1 LRAFPVTVSLAVN
14 LLLLALTVWYA
25 VWRLWRGKRAR
36 DRRQLLSG
44 ALALLLPGGML
55 FALLWPQLAYLW
67 TESLWYAHFSRD
79 DAAAGYEQVLWRVIG
94 SRWRIFGTYAVVGMA
109 FVGINVLAAQAT
121 CRLAAGREH
130 WAVHSTKAFHRF
142 LLIFGALASCVL
154 AAVLAGQWEAFMH
167 ADAYEEGVGRV
178 SATVRLEP
186 VALGSPGH
194 DAAPAPWDADLLG
207 HMAAVDREVTVA
219 LASAL
224 ADLPDVVMAAP
235 DDGEGRGTP
244 PAPHFTVQPRLY
256 PDAAGGGY
264 HVFVV
269 LSGATIL
276 ESSGRDRSDQ
286 ASGLYG
292 RATSAAGYAK
302 QRVFRASEPSPDPAR
317 EVAALV
323 MAAAGSELL
332 RNGFADP
339 VFHRNVGYYLFAFPK
354 ARGQSLWLKLLLWA
368 TLALV
373 AYQYRYYYYRDTR
386 SMPRAVRG
394 IAVHATVLWAGLLTV
409 GAWRARIAATALLY
423 ATPNG
428 IKSGRVPYG
437 VSYVDFVQI
446 GAYRV
451 YVVALGV
458 LALALV
464 ANAVLRKRRVWYGV
478 GIAWVAAY
486 CGIVWVY
493 PATIYLFQVRPN
505 PFTVERPFLTS
516 HIAMTQR
523 AYRLDAIRQDNA
535 LRSLARFDDVV
546 ARPEVLRNVQLWDRR
561 VVWERLQQ
569 SHTIQPYYVFYPY
582 PDVDRYEIDGE
593 LRQVVVAARE
603 VDSNKS
609 ATSDWLTRRARYTH
623 GYGVTMAPVNEA
635 EDPGVPRF
643 WIKGIPMQY
652 PEGDEYESLRV
663 TRPEVYYGEIT
674 KEYVLVDSTQMEVDH
689 PLEGEVQYSRYAGE
703 GGLHVGRRMGLR
715 RLAFASRLKEPWR
728 VAFSTALRPDTRV
741 MLHRNVLARAKRLAP
756 FLEFDP
762 DPFLVVGEDSGRLW
776 WVIDLYTT
784 SPDYPYAAPFVPRDE
799 AGARIRDLGGDNHDE
814 PYVKRMNY
822 IRNSAVAVVD
832 AYNGSVSFYVTDE
845 TDPVL
850 AVQRHHFPELFSP
863 LDAMPDELRSHLRYP
878 DYMLWTQAS
887 MYATYHVNDPVAFI
901 TLGDAWKLPRE
912 KFHSDGLQPMMP
924 YYTVLDMPG
933 EGGPEFV
940 SVIPFTPWVTAKRL
954 SAWLVAGSDRG
965 KYGHLTCYIL
975 PRSEEVDGPEQIEN
989 RIDQDTDLSAQFTL
1003 LGQAGSEVIRGN
1015 LLLLPVLTQEG
1026 AHALVYAEPI
1036 YLRATGEQGESMPE
1050 LKFVIVVADDKLGS
1064 DTTFQAALRAVF
1076 RVGEFG
1082 IISGTITD
1090 ARGDPVS
1097 EAVVSV
1103 FTEAGEPLPGAAVTD
1118 PSGAYRIETIMPG
1131 RYNLRIAREQY
1142 ATIAEDIEVLTGVPL
1157 EVSRSLARAT
1167 GSPTATRTLADVARS
1182 SNAALDEYLRAT
1194 GEGRLSDAAAAL
1206 EQLRA
1211 DLRSF
1216 RRMVNRGAASG
1227 GS

>member
-36 DRRQLLSG
+36 DRRQILAG
-44 ALALLLPGGML
+44 ALALLLPGGAL
-55 FALLWPQLAYLW
+55 FALLWPHLAYLW
-67 TESLWYAHFSRD
+67 TESLWYAHFSRG
-79 DAAAGYEQVLWRVIG
+79 DASAGYDRVLWRVISG
-94 SRWRIFGTYAVVGMA
+94 RWRIFVTYATLGMA
-109 FVGINVLAAQAT
+109 FIGLNVFAAQAT

-142 LLIFGALASCVL
+142 LLIFGAI
-154 AAVLAGQWEAFMH
+154 AACLLGAILGGQWEAFMH

-178 SATVRLEP
+178 QATVRLAP
-186 VALGSPGH
+186 VVVGAPGH
-194 DAAPAPWDADLLG
+194 DAAPSPWDASLSD
-207 HMAAVDREVTVA
+207 HIAAVNREVTASLAGA
-219 LASAL
+219 LAG
-224 ADLPDVVMAAP
+224 LPDVVMAAA
-235 DDGEGRGTP
+235 DAEGGEARV
-244 PAPHFTVQPRLY
+244 APHFTVQPRLH
-256 PDAAGGGY
+256 PDSAGEGY
-264 HVFVV
+264 HVFLV
-269 LSGATIL
+269 LSGATIM
-276 ESSGRDRSDQ
+276 EAAGRDPSDQ
-286 ASGLYG
+286 ATGLYG
-292 RATSAAGYAK
+292 RATTAAGYDK
-302 QRVFRASEPSPDPAR
+302 QQVFRADGVSPDPGR
-317 EVAALV
+317 
-323 MAAAGSELL
+323 AAAELVTTLTASELL
-332 RNGFADP
+332 QDGFSDP

-354 ARGQSLWLKLLLWA
+354 ARWQSLWLKLLLWA
-368 TLALV
+368 TLAVV

-394 IAVHATVLWAGLLTV
+394 IAVHATVLWAGLLAV

-446 GAYRV
+446 DAYRV
-451 YVVALGV
+451 YVIALTVLV
-458 LALALV
+458 LALAG
-464 ANAVLRKRRVWYGV
+464 NAILRRRRVWYAV
-478 GIAWVAAY
+478 GIAWAVAY
-486 CGIVWVY
+486 CGIVWAY

-546 ARPEVLRNVQLWDRR
+546 ARPEVLTNVQLWDRR

-582 PDVDRYEIDGE
+582 PDVDRYEIGGE

-603 VDSNKS
+603 VDPSGS

-652 PEGDEYESLRV
+652 PEGDEYASLEV
-663 TRPEVYYGEIT
+663 KRPEVYYGEIT
-674 KEYVLVDSTQMEVDH
+674 KEYVLVDSTQMEVDY
-689 PLEGEVQYSRYAGE
+689 PLDGEVQYSRYAGE

-741 MLHRNVLARAKRLAP
+741 MLHRHVLTRAKRLAP

-762 DPFLVVGEDSGRLW
+762 DPFLVVGEDTGKLW

-784 SPDYPYAAPFVPRDE
+784 SADYPYAAPFVPRDE
-799 AGARIRDLGGDNHDE
+799 EGARIRDLGGANHDE
-814 PYVKRMNY
+814 PFFKRMNY

-832 AYNGSVSFYVTDE
+832 AYNGSVRFYVTDD

-850 AVQRHHFPELFSP
+850 QVQRHHFPELFSP
-863 LDAMPDELRSHLRYP
+863 VDAMPDELRSHLRYP

-887 MYATYHVNDPVAFI
+887 MYATYHVDDPVAFI
-901 TLGDAWKLPRE
+901 TRGDAWKLPRE
-912 KFHSDGLQPMMP
+912 KFHSEGLQPMMP

-940 SVIPFTPWVTAKRL
+940 SVIPFAPWVTAKRL
-954 SAWLVAGSDRG
+954 SAWLVAGSDRDT
-965 KYGHLTCYIL
+965 YGHLTCYIL
-975 PRSEEVDGPEQIEN
+975 PRAEEVDGPEQIEN
-989 RIDQDTDLSAQFTL
+989 RIDQDTELSGQFTL

-1015 LLLLPVLTQEG
+1015 LLLLPVLTQQG

-1050 LKFVIVVADDKLGS
+1050 LKFVIIVADDKLGS

-1082 IISGTITD
+1082 IVSGTITD
-1090 ARGDPVS
+1090 ASGAAVS

-1103 FTEAGEPLPGAAVTD
+1103 FTEAGDPLPGAAVTD

-1131 RYNLRIAREQY
+1131 RYSLRIAREQY
-1142 ATIAEDIEVLTGVPL
+1142 ATIAEDIEVATGVPL
-1157 EVSRSLARAT
+1157 EVSRALTRAT
-1167 GSPTATRTLADVARS
+1167 GVPVATRTLADVARS
-1182 SNAALDEYLRAT
+1182 ANASLDEYLRAT
-1194 GEGRLSDAAAAL
+1194 GEGRLVDAATAL
-1206 EQLRA
+1206 EQLRV

-1216 RRMVNRGAASG
+1216 RRMVSAASPRG